1 MKINHLAAILIGIAG
16 VALQQAKADT
26 ITLGVPN
33 PALSGYNE
41 GPYATANITV
51 AGNGLSATVTFTS
64 VVNSEY
70 VYFMGDGGSVALN
83 VNGSFSLSNLAASN
97 SFSGVGFHP
106 PAPVNAGPG
115 NDDGFG
121 QFTLRLNTGAGYVT
135 SATMISFTVTNT
147 SGTAW
152 TGVTGGLNPF
162 LLANHK
168 GYFAASHIFVGLLT
182 NLRQGAQCTGYAG
195 NGTVPDGGA
204 TAVLLGMALAAMG
217 VVRRYLTS

>member
-1 MKINHLAAILIGIAG
+1 MDKLKYLAAILLGIAG
-16 VALQQAKADT
+16 LALQQSKADT
-26 ITLGVPN
+26 ITLGVGN
-33 PALSGYNE
+33 SAMSGFPP
-41 GPYATANITV
+41 PYATANITV

-64 VVNSEY
+64 VVNSTY
-70 VYFMGDGGSVALN
+70 ANFMGDGGSVALN

-97 SFSGVGFHP
+97 SFSGFHP
-106 PAPVNAGPG
+106 PAPVNAGAG

-121 QFTLRLNTGAGYVT
+121 SFTLRLNTGSGYAT
-135 SATMISFTVTNT
+135 SATTISFTVTNT

-152 TGVTGGLNPF
+152 TGVTSGLNPF
-162 LLANHK
+162 LLANNK

-182 NLRQGAQCTGYAG
+182 NLRQGAQTTGFAG

-204 TAVLLGMALAAMG
+204 TVMLLGMALGALG

>member
-1 MKINHLAAILIGIAG
+1 MKIKYLAAILIGIAG

-26 ITLGVPN
+26 FTLGMGN
-33 PALSGYNE
+33 PAISWYKA
-41 GPYATANITV
+41 PYATANITV

-64 VVNSEY
+64 VVNSKY

-106 PAPVNAGPG
+106 PAPVNAGAG
-115 NDDGFG
+115 NEDGFG
-121 QFTLRLNTGAGYVT
+121 QFTLRLNTGTGYAT
-135 SATMISFTVTNT
+135 SATTISFTVTNT

-152 TGVTGGLNPF
+152 TGVTSGLNPF
-162 LLANHK
+162 LFANNK
-168 GYFAASHIFVGLLT
+168 GYFVASHIFVGLLT
-182 NLRQGAQCTGYAG
+182 NLRQGAQCTGFAA

-204 TAVLLGMALAAMG
+204 TVMLLGVALGALG
-217 VVRRYLTS
+217 LVRRYLTS